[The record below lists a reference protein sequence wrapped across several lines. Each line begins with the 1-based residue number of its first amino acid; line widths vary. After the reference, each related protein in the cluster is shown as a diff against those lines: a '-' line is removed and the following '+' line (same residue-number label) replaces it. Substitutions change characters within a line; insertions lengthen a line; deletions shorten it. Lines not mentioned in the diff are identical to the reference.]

1 MKKRDRVK
9 SKLDNKMGFVWGG
22 PYKLISAKGI
32 SKFVEVLFDD
42 EDHLKEVNIEDLEV
56 VTDDKKL
63 YVWDIVEEANMQDMI
78 CKMYEEAKEVEFELV
93 VPVTTRE
100 KLASELLDLIQVCK
114 HIAYKNQINLEDY
127 IEVHNKKLED
137 RGHKIIC

>member
-9 SKLDNKMGFVWGG
+9 SKLDNREGVVWGG
-22 PYKLISAKGI
+22 PYKLVSPKGV

-42 EDHLKEVNIEDLEV
+42 EDYLKEVSIEDLEV
-56 VTDDKKL
+56 VENDKKL
-63 YVWDIVEEANMQDMI
+63 HVWDIVEKADMQDMI

-93 VPVTTRE
+93 VPQTTE
-100 KLASELLDLIQVCK
+100 SKLAGELLDLIQVCK
-114 HIAYKNQINLEDY
+114 HIAYKSNINLEDY
-127 IEVHNKKLED
+127 IKEHNKKLEG

>member
-9 SKLDNKMGFVWGG
+9 SKLDNREGVVLGG
-22 PYKLISAKGI
+22 PYKLISDKGI

-42 EDHLKEVNIEDLEV
+42 EDYLKEVNIEDLEV
-56 VTDDKKL
+56 IIDNKKL
-63 YVWDIVEEANMQDMI
+63 HIWDIVEKADMQDMI

-93 VPVTTRE
+93 VPQTTE
-100 KLASELLDLIQVCK
+100 SKLAGELLDLIQVCK
-114 HIAYKNQINLEDY
+114 HIAHKSNINLEDY
-127 IEVHNKKLED
+127 IEEHNKKLEG